1 MSISSQLNEIIAAA
15 NETCRVKVGDY
26 EKDGLLYCGKCNTPK
41 QLEIEIFG
49 GKRIVGCLCKCGT
62 EERDREEQRRKEE
75 MERNRIA
82 ALRINGIQ
90 DKEMRSCTFEAAEN
104 SPVIEK
110 ARRYADKWEQMKEE
124 NIGLLLWGNTG
135 NGKTYAAAAIANELI
150 SKGVPVLMTSFAK
163 ILSAVTGMYSE
174 ERIQYLDSLSEFKL
188 LVIDDLGAERQSEF
202 ALEQVY
208 SVIDTRYKSKL
219 PIIVTTNITL
229 AELQN
234 AKNMD
239 YQRIYDRVLEMCV
252 PLHITGESRRK
263 QKAEDKR
270 QKAIELFR
278 D

>member
-1 MSISSQLNEIIAAA
+1 MSISSQLNEIIAAE

-49 GKRIVGCLCKCGT
+49 GKRIVGRLCKCGT

-75 MERNRIA
+75 QERNRIA

-150 SKGVPVLMTSFAK
+150 SKGVPVLMTSFSK
-163 ILSAVTGMYSE
+163 ILAAVTGMYSE